1 MNKDVELEILLDVI
15 FSNATK
21 ENIGNTRE
29 NLIKIVNM
37 RYFNRVKELCRIL

>member
-21 ENIGNTRE
+21 ENISNIHK
-29 NLIKIVNM
+29 NLITIINQSYNK
-37 RYFNRVKELCRIL
+37 RVKELCRIL